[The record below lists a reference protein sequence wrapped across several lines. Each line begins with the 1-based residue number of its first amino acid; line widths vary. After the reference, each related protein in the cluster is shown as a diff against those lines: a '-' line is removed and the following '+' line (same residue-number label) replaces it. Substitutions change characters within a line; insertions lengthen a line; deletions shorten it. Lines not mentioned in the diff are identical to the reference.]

1 MHISHKRV
9 LRHWIQWGPYL
20 KSPCRSLSY
29 GLCSYSVSSNTQ
41 RHLFNIMPR
50 LSPFHAT
57 VYPFSSPEVFFYF
70 FIAAANVAARKGTKI
85 AL

>member
-1 MHISHKRV
+1 MHISHKGA
-9 LRHWIQWGPYL
+9 LRHWIQGGLYL
-20 KSPCRSLSY
+20 RSVY
-29 GLCSYSVSSNTQ
+29 KLCVRSNTQ

-57 VYPFSSPEVFFYF
+57 DDPLSFF
-70 FIAAANVAARKGTKI
+70 FIAAANVAARKGTKL